1 MTKKDILELKR
12 RMKKEACTFTKL
24 CGCYVDGNKNIIL
37 KINETFLN
45 LKDEEFFKYLDI
57 AKKALSGTIGNNL
70 LELEFAPVGEGEDSM
85 QSFLLG
91 IRDSKLKNEALLD
104 RLYEKIIEK
113 YDYTGNYLILLFHDA
128 YDVVIKTSDNNKLD
142 ESEEVYDYV
151 LCAVCPVELSKAALG
166 YREDENRI
174 GARMRDWVVG
184 MPEVGFLYPAFTD
197 RSTDIHAV
205 MYYTKDA
212 KETHTEFMEEILG
225 CKSRRS
231 GTEEKETFKSVIENV
246 IGDDEQSN
254 EVFIKLQKN
263 LNYMIE
269 EEEAL
274 NYGSKEPL
282 MLTNSSVKELMED
295 TDISDEIK
303 GKIEKAYDETFG
315 EEPPEA
321 KNLLDK
327 KALEQS
333 AKRDRTVE
341 LEKQVN
347 VLKQQLEN
355 KKSAD
360 DEPPF
365 DTDEPPF
372 DTDETPFDA
381 DEPLD
386 VNFASAD
393 ISLNVSQSKLTEI
406 KTEIIDGKKCI
417 VIPVEDGESTAIN
430 GVNTVI

>member
-151 LCAVCPVELSKAALG
+151 ICAVCPVELSKAALG

-365 DTDEPPF
+365 DTDE
-372 DTDETPFDA
+372 TPFDA

-417 VIPVEDGESTAIN
+417 VIPVEEGESTSIN
-430 GVNTVI
+430 GVNTII

>member
-24 CGCYVDGNKNIIL
+24 CGCYVDGNKNVIL

-212 KETHTEFMEEILG
+212 KETHTEFMEDILG

-231 GTEEKETFKSVIENV
+231 GAEEKETFKSVIENV

-282 MLTNSSVKELMED
+282 MLTNASVKELMED

-347 VLKQQLEN
+347 VLKQQLES
-355 KKSAD
+355 KKADD
-360 DEPPF
+360 DEP
-365 DTDEPPF
+365 
-372 DTDETPFDA
+372 PFDA

-386 VNFASAD
+386 VNYTFAD
-393 ISLNVSQSKLTEI
+393 ISLNVSPEKLTEI

>member
-315 EEPPEA
+315 EELPEA

-333 AKRDRTVE
+333 VKRDRTVE

-365 DTDEPPF
+365 DTDE
-372 DTDETPFDA
+372 TPVDA

-393 ISLNVSQSKLTEI
+393 ISLNVSPEKLTEI

-417 VIPVEDGESTAIN
+417 VIPVEDGESTSIN

>member
-91 IRDSKLKNEALLD
+91 MRDSKLKNEALLD

-113 YDYTGNYLILLFHDA
+113 YDYTRNYLILLFHDA

-365 DTDEPPF
+365 DTDE
-372 DTDETPFDA
+372 TPFDA

-386 VNFASAD
+386 VNFTSAD

-417 VIPVEDGESTAIN
+417 VIPVEEGESTSIN

>member
-1 MTKKDILELKR
+1 
-12 RMKKEACTFTKL
+12 
-24 CGCYVDGNKNIIL
+24 
-37 KINETFLN
+37 
-45 LKDEEFFKYLDI
+45 
-57 AKKALSGTIGNNL
+57 

-91 IRDSKLKNEALLD
+91 MRDSKLKNEALLD

-365 DTDEPPF
+365 DTDE
-372 DTDETPFDA
+372 TPFDA

-417 VIPVEDGESTAIN
+417 VIPVEEGESTSIN

>member
-355 KKSAD
+355 KKSVD
-360 DEPPF
+360 
-365 DTDEPPF
+365 DEPPF

-417 VIPVEDGESTAIN
+417 VIPVEEGESTSIN

>member
-91 IRDSKLKNEALLD
+91 IRDSKLKNKALLD

-365 DTDEPPF
+365 DTDE
-372 DTDETPFDA
+372 TSFDA

-417 VIPVEDGESTAIN
+417 VIPVEEGESTSIN

>member
-91 IRDSKLKNEALLD
+91 MRDSKLKNEALLD

-151 LCAVCPVELSKAALG
+151 LCAVCPVELSRAALG

-365 DTDEPPF
+365 DTDE
-372 DTDETPFDA
+372 TPFDA

-417 VIPVEDGESTAIN
+417 VIPVEEGESTSIN

>member
-327 KALEQS
+327 KVLERS

-360 DEPPF
+360 
-365 DTDEPPF
+365 DEPPF

-417 VIPVEDGESTAIN
+417 VIPVEEGESTSIN

>member
-70 LELEFAPVGEGEDSM
+70 LELEFAPVGEGKDSM

-91 IRDSKLKNEALLD
+91 MRDSKLKNEALLD

-365 DTDEPPF
+365 DTDE
-372 DTDETPFDA
+372 TPFDA

-417 VIPVEDGESTAIN
+417 VIPVEEGESTSIN

>member
-365 DTDEPPF
+365 DTDE
-372 DTDETPFDA
+372 TSFDA

-417 VIPVEDGESTAIN
+417 VIPVEEGESTSIN

>member
-70 LELEFAPVGEGEDSM
+70 LELEFAPVGEGEDSI

-282 MLTNSSVKELMED
+282 MLTNASVKELMED

-365 DTDEPPF
+365 DTDE
-372 DTDETPFDA
+372 TPFDA

-406 KTEIIDGKKCI
+406 KTEIIYGKKCI
-417 VIPVEDGESTAIN
+417 VIPVEEGESTSIN

>member
-57 AKKALSGTIGNNL
+57 AKKVLSGTIGNNI

-142 ESEEVYDYV
+142 ESEEVYDYM

-365 DTDEPPF
+365 DTDE
-372 DTDETPFDA
+372 TPFDA

-417 VIPVEDGESTAIN
+417 VIPVEEGESTSIN

>member
-91 IRDSKLKNEALLD
+91 TRDSKLKNEALLD

-365 DTDEPPF
+365 DTDE
-372 DTDETPFDA
+372 TPFDA

-417 VIPVEDGESTAIN
+417 VIPVEEGESTSIN

>member
-365 DTDEPPF
+365 DTDE
-372 DTDETPFDA
+372 TSFDA
-381 DEPLD
+381 DEPID

-417 VIPVEDGESTAIN
+417 VIPVEEGESTSIN

>member
-225 CKSRRS
+225 CKSRSS

-327 KALEQS
+327 KALDQS

-360 DEPPF
+360 
-365 DTDEPPF
+365 DEPPF

-417 VIPVEDGESTAIN
+417 VIPVEEGESTSIN

>member
-91 IRDSKLKNEALLD
+91 MRDSKLKNEALLD

-365 DTDEPPF
+365 DTDE
-372 DTDETPFDA
+372 TPFDA

-393 ISLNVSQSKLTEI
+393 ISLNVSPEKLTKI

>member
-70 LELEFAPVGEGEDSM
+70 LELEFAPVEEGEDSM

-91 IRDSKLKNEALLD
+91 MRDSKLKNEALLD

-365 DTDEPPF
+365 DTDE
-372 DTDETPFDA
+372 TPFDA

-417 VIPVEDGESTAIN
+417 VIPVEEGESTSIN

>member
-1 MTKKDILELKR
+1 M
-12 RMKKEACTFTKL
+12 
-24 CGCYVDGNKNIIL
+24 N
-37 KINETFLN
+37 
-45 LKDEEFFKYLDI
+45 
-57 AKKALSGTIGNNL
+57 
-70 LELEFAPVGEGEDSM
+70 
-85 QSFLLG
+85 
-91 IRDSKLKNEALLD
+91 
-104 RLYEKIIEK
+104 
-113 YDYTGNYLILLFHDA
+113 H
-128 YDVVIKTSDNNKLD
+128 
-142 ESEEVYDYV
+142 YV

-282 MLTNSSVKELMED
+282 MLTNASVKELMED

-365 DTDEPPF
+365 DTDE
-372 DTDETPFDA
+372 TPFDA

-417 VIPVEDGESTAIN
+417 VIPVEEGESTSIN

>member
-91 IRDSKLKNEALLD
+91 MRDSKLKNEALLD

-212 KETHTEFMEEILG
+212 KEMHTEFMEEILG

-365 DTDEPPF
+365 DTDETSF
-372 DTDETPFDA
+372 
-381 DEPLD
+381 D

-417 VIPVEDGESTAIN
+417 VIPVEEGESTSIN

>member
-91 IRDSKLKNEALLD
+91 MRDSKLKNEALLD

-365 DTDEPPF
+365 DTDE
-372 DTDETPFDA
+372 TSFDA

-417 VIPVEDGESTAIN
+417 VIPVEEGESTSIN

>member
-282 MLTNSSVKELMED
+282 MLTNASVKELMED

-303 GKIEKAYDETFG
+303 GKIEKVYDETFG

-365 DTDEPPF
+365 DTDE
-372 DTDETPFDA
+372 TPFDA

-417 VIPVEDGESTAIN
+417 VIPVEEGESTSIN

>member
-197 RSTDIHAV
+197 RSTDVHAV

-212 KETHTEFMEEILG
+212 KETHTEFMEKILG

-327 KALEQS
+327 KTLEQS

-355 KKSAD
+355 KKLAD
-360 DEPPF
+360 
-365 DTDEPPF
+365 DEPPF

-417 VIPVEDGESTAIN
+417 VIPVEEGESTSIN

>member
-91 IRDSKLKNEALLD
+91 MRDSKLKNEALLD

-365 DTDEPPF
+365 DTDE
-372 DTDETPFDA
+372 TSFDA

-393 ISLNVSQSKLTEI
+393 ISLNVSQLKLTEI

-417 VIPVEDGESTAIN
+417 VIPVEEGESTSIN

>member
-91 IRDSKLKNEALLD
+91 MRDSKLKNEALLD

-303 GKIEKAYDETFG
+303 GKIEKAYDETFE

-360 DEPPF
+360 
-365 DTDEPPF
+365 DEPPF

-417 VIPVEDGESTAIN
+417 VIPVEEGESTSIN

>member
-24 CGCYVDGNKNIIL
+24 CGCYVDGNKNVIL

-113 YDYTGNYLILLFHDA
+113 YDYTGNYLILLFHDV

-197 RSTDIHAV
+197 RNTDIHAV

-274 NYGSKEPL
+274 NYGAKEPL
-282 MLTNSSVKELMED
+282 MLTNASVKELMED

-355 KKSAD
+355 KKVDD
-360 DEPPF
+360 DEP
-365 DTDEPPF
+365 
-372 DTDETPFDA
+372 PFDA

-386 VNFASAD
+386 VNYASAD
-393 ISLNVSQSKLTEI
+393 ISLNVSTEKLTEI

-417 VIPVEDGESTAIN
+417 VIPVEDGESTTIN

>member
-282 MLTNSSVKELMED
+282 MITNASVKELMED

-365 DTDEPPF
+365 DTDE
-372 DTDETPFDA
+372 TPFDA

-417 VIPVEDGESTAIN
+417 VIPVEEGESTSIN

>member
-70 LELEFAPVGEGEDSM
+70 LELEFAPVGEGENSM

-91 IRDSKLKNEALLD
+91 MRDSKLKNEALLD

-197 RSTDIHAV
+197 GSTDIHAV

-365 DTDEPPF
+365 DTDE
-372 DTDETPFDA
+372 TPFDA

-417 VIPVEDGESTAIN
+417 VIPVEEGESTSIN

>member
-70 LELEFAPVGEGEDSM
+70 LELEFAPVGEGEDSI

-212 KETHTEFMEEILG
+212 KETHTEFMKEILG

-365 DTDEPPF
+365 DTDE
-372 DTDETPFDA
+372 TSFDA

-417 VIPVEDGESTAIN
+417 VIPVEEGESTSIN

>member
-365 DTDEPPF
+365 DTDE
-372 DTDETPFDA
+372 TPFDA

-393 ISLNVSQSKLTEI
+393 ISLNVSPEKLTEI

-417 VIPVEDGESTAIN
+417 VIPVEEGESTSIN

>member
-91 IRDSKLKNEALLD
+91 MRDSKLKNEALLD

-282 MLTNSSVKELMED
+282 MLTNASVKELMED

-365 DTDEPPF
+365 DTDE
-372 DTDETPFDA
+372 TPFDA

-417 VIPVEDGESTAIN
+417 VIPVEEGESTSIN

>member
-1 MTKKDILELKR
+1 
-12 RMKKEACTFTKL
+12 
-24 CGCYVDGNKNIIL
+24 
-37 KINETFLN
+37 
-45 LKDEEFFKYLDI
+45 
-57 AKKALSGTIGNNL
+57 
-70 LELEFAPVGEGEDSM
+70 
-85 QSFLLG
+85 
-91 IRDSKLKNEALLD
+91 
-104 RLYEKIIEK
+104 
-113 YDYTGNYLILLFHDA
+113 
-128 YDVVIKTSDNNKLD
+128 
-142 ESEEVYDYV
+142 
-151 LCAVCPVELSKAALG
+151 
-166 YREDENRI
+166 
-174 GARMRDWVVG
+174 
-184 MPEVGFLYPAFTD
+184 
-197 RSTDIHAV
+197 
-205 MYYTKDA
+205 
-212 KETHTEFMEEILG
+212 
-225 CKSRRS
+225 
-231 GTEEKETFKSVIENV
+231 
-246 IGDDEQSN
+246 
-254 EVFIKLQKN
+254 
-263 LNYMIE
+263 MIE

-365 DTDEPPF
+365 DTDE
-372 DTDETPFDA
+372 TSFDA

-417 VIPVEDGESTAIN
+417 VIPVEEGESTSIN

>member
-355 KKSAD
+355 RKSAD
-360 DEPPF
+360 
-365 DTDEPPF
+365 DEPPF

-417 VIPVEDGESTAIN
+417 VIPVEEGESTSIN

>member
-365 DTDEPPF
+365 DTDE
-372 DTDETPFDA
+372 TPVDA

-417 VIPVEDGESTAIN
+417 VIPVEEGESTSIN

>member
-1 MTKKDILELKR
+1 
-12 RMKKEACTFTKL
+12 
-24 CGCYVDGNKNIIL
+24 
-37 KINETFLN
+37 
-45 LKDEEFFKYLDI
+45 
-57 AKKALSGTIGNNL
+57 
-70 LELEFAPVGEGEDSM
+70 
-85 QSFLLG
+85 
-91 IRDSKLKNEALLD
+91 
-104 RLYEKIIEK
+104 
-113 YDYTGNYLILLFHDA
+113 
-128 YDVVIKTSDNNKLD
+128 
-142 ESEEVYDYV
+142 
-151 LCAVCPVELSKAALG
+151 
-166 YREDENRI
+166 
-174 GARMRDWVVG
+174 
-184 MPEVGFLYPAFTD
+184 
-197 RSTDIHAV
+197 
-205 MYYTKDA
+205 
-212 KETHTEFMEEILG
+212 
-225 CKSRRS
+225 
-231 GTEEKETFKSVIENV
+231 
-246 IGDDEQSN
+246 
-254 EVFIKLQKN
+254 
-263 LNYMIE
+263 
-269 EEEAL
+269 
-274 NYGSKEPL
+274 
-282 MLTNSSVKELMED
+282 MED

-365 DTDEPPF
+365 DTD
-372 DTDETPFDA
+372 
-381 DEPLD
+381 

-417 VIPVEDGESTAIN
+417 VIPVEEGESTSIN

>member
-70 LELEFAPVGEGEDSM
+70 LELEFAPVGECEDSI

-365 DTDEPPF
+365 DTDE
-372 DTDETPFDA
+372 TPFDA

-417 VIPVEDGESTAIN
+417 VIPVEEGESTSIN

>member
-1 MTKKDILELKR
+1 M
-12 RMKKEACTFTKL
+12 
-24 CGCYVDGNKNIIL
+24 

-91 IRDSKLKNEALLD
+91 MRDSKLKNEALLD

-327 KALEQS
+327 KALDQS

-365 DTDEPPF
+365 DTDE
-372 DTDETPFDA
+372 TPFDA

-393 ISLNVSQSKLTEI
+393 ISLNVSPEKLTKI

>member
-70 LELEFAPVGEGEDSM
+70 LELDFAPVGEGEDSM

-365 DTDEPPF
+365 DTDE
-372 DTDETPFDA
+372 TPFDA

-417 VIPVEDGESTAIN
+417 VIPVEEGESTSIN